1 MATDPSL
8 RDAEIERLVLL
19 IQIASKRLGRA
30 REKLD
35 QAKLEFA
42 DAKKGFSDALDD
54 KEDWLRANPPAQ
66 PNLL

>member
-8 RDAEIERLVLL
+8 RDAEIERLDLL

-54 KEDWLRANPPAQ
+54 KEDWLEANPPAQ
-66 PNLL
+66 TNLL

>member
-8 RDAEIERLVLL
+8 RDAEIERLDLL
-19 IQIASKRLGRA
+19 IQIAVKRALRA
-30 REKLD
+30 SEKLD
-35 QAKLEFA
+35 I
-42 DAKKGFSDALDD
+42 ALRENKEAIEGMAAARAD